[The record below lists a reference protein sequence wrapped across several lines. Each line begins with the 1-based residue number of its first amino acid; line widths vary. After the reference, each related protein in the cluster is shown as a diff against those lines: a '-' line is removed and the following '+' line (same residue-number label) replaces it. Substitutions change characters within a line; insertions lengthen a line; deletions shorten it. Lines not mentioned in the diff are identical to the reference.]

1 MDFNKIAV
9 CLRDL
14 GYQKLTEI
22 QKKSL
27 VEVVKNNRSLIIVAP
42 TGSGKTEAAV
52 FPVMLKI
59 SLNKSKP
66 IAAIYITPL
75 RALNR
80 DIERRLNQIAKCFG
94 LNVGVRH
101 GDTPASIRKSIAHSP
116 PHILVTTPETFNYI
130 LVNDE
135 MRVHL
140 NNLEY
145 VIIDE
150 YRDLLESKRGLL
162 LFTSLYLVEK
172 ILGKKLVKIALSAT
186 LNDEEK
192 AKSLISFNAND
203 HVKVLKDPSIRKL
216 DVKVVYPNCGKP
228 LCNDINS
235 IVGDDELSARIE
247 DIVEKTKQNKYILVF
262 TNTRSL
268 AESLS
273 ALLGKLVNELQLNI
287 SLDVHHG
294 SLSRAHREKVERDF
308 RDRKLNM
315 LVSTSSLELGIDI
328 GHVEYV
334 IQYMSPRQAIRLI
347 QRVGRS
353 RHKLGDV
360 SKGEVITTSNLLHL
374 LESCVITWRAING
387 LLEREIIIPK
397 PLDVLAYAISL
408 YVYMH
413 PNGVLVD
420 ELYDVITAHPLF
432 RNLARSEFN
441 EVLDYLAYTRVIKI
455 NDKTVQS
462 TRKTKL
468 YLYKT
473 SMIPSTRD
481 VQVIEAGSNKKVGT
495 LDEEYVVVNLNPG
508 DIIVLAGRPWRII
521 SYDENEQKLYVE
533 SAGILKEEII
543 IPHWEGEN
551 IPVEYEVAQQ
561 VGEVVKH
568 IKEQSKLPPHLENL
582 LEKSIDPDRLK
593 SASDL
598 GDVENITVDYIQ
610 GFDIVIIN
618 IYGGTKVN
626 ALVRDILKYVLKSTY
641 PYLKINVHSTPYSI
655 IIQFQKTSIL
665 EPGRNPVDKIHE
677 VLNKLHEYANGEVI
691 ERIAKDSTQYLW
703 RIYQV
708 AQRFGAI
715 SPEATQVNRRLLE
728 AFTDTII
735 GKEALKEVLIRDYDI
750 ESFMKLTEKI
760 AINKIKVTL
769 RKYDKIQDHHLILL
783 GYIEIPVLKEI
794 PPLDTNSFLERL
806 LNRSISILC
815 LKCGYFKENKVG
827 EVIKMNK
834 YSCPRCGLATLTL
847 IKGDAT
853 EEIELVKKLRKGE
866 KLSVEEQ
873 KMHKDLVERA
883 ILLYRYGDKAVLA
896 LSTPG
901 VGTRDAVKIINKI
914 LSGEDLIKVLYEYEL
929 HFLKIKKYLKDKK
942 KDL

>member
-1 MDFNKIAV
+1 
-9 CLRDL
+9 
-14 GYQKLTEI
+14 
-22 QKKSL
+22 
-27 VEVVKNNRSLIIVAP
+27 
-42 TGSGKTEAAV
+42 
-52 FPVMLKI
+52 
-59 SLNKSKP
+59 
-66 IAAIYITPL
+66 
-75 RALNR
+75 
-80 DIERRLNQIAKCFG
+80 
-94 LNVGVRH
+94 
-101 GDTPASIRKSIAHSP
+101 
-116 PHILVTTPETFNYI
+116 
-130 LVNDE
+130 
-135 MRVHL
+135 
-140 NNLEY
+140 
-145 VIIDE
+145 
-150 YRDLLESKRGLL
+150 
-162 LFTSLYLVEK
+162 
-172 ILGKKLVKIALSAT
+172 
-186 LNDEEK
+186 
-192 AKSLISFNAND
+192 
-203 HVKVLKDPSIRKL
+203 
-216 DVKVVYPNCGKP
+216 
-228 LCNDINS
+228 
-235 IVGDDELSARIE
+235 
-247 DIVEKTKQNKYILVF
+247 
-262 TNTRSL
+262 
-268 AESLS
+268 
-273 ALLGKLVNELQLNI
+273 
-287 SLDVHHG
+287 
-294 SLSRAHREKVERDF
+294 
-308 RDRKLNM
+308 
-315 LVSTSSLELGIDI
+315 
-328 GHVEYV
+328 
-334 IQYMSPRQAIRLI
+334 
-347 QRVGRS
+347 
-353 RHKLGDV
+353 
-360 SKGEVITTSNLLHL
+360 
-374 LESCVITWRAING
+374 
-387 LLEREIIIPK
+387 
-397 PLDVLAYAISL
+397 
-408 YVYMH
+408 
-413 PNGVLVD
+413 
-420 ELYDVITAHPLF
+420 
-432 RNLARSEFN
+432 
-441 EVLDYLAYTRVIKI
+441 
-455 NDKTVQS
+455 
-462 TRKTKL
+462 
-468 YLYKT
+468 
-473 SMIPSTRD
+473 
-481 VQVIEAGSNKKVGT
+481 
-495 LDEEYVVVNLNPG
+495 
-508 DIIVLAGRPWRII
+508 
-521 SYDENEQKLYVE
+521 
-533 SAGILKEEII
+533 
-543 IPHWEGEN
+543 
-551 IPVEYEVAQQ
+551 
-561 VGEVVKH
+561 
-568 IKEQSKLPPHLENL
+568 LPPHLENL